1 MSDEVKKTISNPII
15 EREIISVEHLIDI
28 LLENELPSLYRDRY
42 IDDRLI
48 YIHWDLIRDR
58 NCDTRKILFQVV
70 SGSDKFDIYLEG
82 VVYDIINHLA
92 DDNHIYIT
100 DDDYTKYV
108 IGNKFRFDVER
119 IVKNHI
125 MSVLQDM
132 IRDALQPK
140 AY

>member
-1 MSDEVKKTISNPII
+1 MKKPIV

-28 LLENELPSLYRDRY
+28 LSENELPSLYRDRY
-42 IDDRLI
+42 IDDRHTH
-48 YIHWDLIRDR
+48 IHWDLIRDR
-58 NCDTRKILFQVV
+58 NCDTKKILFQGV

-82 VVYDIINHLA
+82 VVYDIISHLT

-100 DDDYTKYV
+100 DDDYQKYV
-108 IGNKFRFDVER
+108 IGDKFRSDVER

-125 MSVLQDM
+125 LPVLQDM
-132 IRDALQPK
+132 VIDALQPK